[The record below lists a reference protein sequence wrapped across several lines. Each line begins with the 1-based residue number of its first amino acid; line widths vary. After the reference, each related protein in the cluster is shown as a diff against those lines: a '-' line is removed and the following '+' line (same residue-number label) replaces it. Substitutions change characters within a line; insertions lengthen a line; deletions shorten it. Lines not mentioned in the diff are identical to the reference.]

1 MNASAAAVAHA
12 SIASANHTAP
22 IGTRRA
28 FFAGPGFLP
37 CPVYERAGLR
47 PGDALRGPLIVEQM
61 DTTTIVPLG
70 FAMTVDAEGN
80 LLITFGCFL
89 LRQAFLALPQD
100 IFDKAKPY
108 MRFGEL
114 ISWVEVK
121 ELRKNNQVLLEFWC
135 SGWRRKYPRYTVFHI
150 LVDENPDWTVE
161 GDLGRGA
168 NMKW

>member
-1 MNASAAAVAHA
+1 MSWFKYCDVKK
-12 SIASANHTAP
+12 
-22 IGTRRA
+22 RR
-28 FFAGPGFLP
+28 L
-37 CPVYERAGLR
+37 RKGLW
-47 PGDALRGPLIVEQM
+47 LRV
-61 DTTTIVPLG
+61 
-70 FAMTVDAEGN
+70 
-80 LLITFGCFL
+80 
-89 LRQAFLALPQD
+89 RSLPQD